1 MVFRNFWTIFR
12 RMRFCA
18 RWAMI
23 FKIAVEM
30 YNKGGEW
37 LGSRNR
43 AYTFTRKYLA
53 RRKARELKEAYEAR
67 IRERPE
73 LAEQYGFIDFTYS
86 VDENYCGCII
96 PSINV
101 AETAK

>member
-1 MVFRNFWTIFR
+1 MIKITI
-12 RMRFCA
+12 
-18 RWAMI
+18 
-23 FKIAVEM
+23 EM
-30 YNKGGEW
+30 YSKEGKYI
-37 LGSRNR
+37 GSGNR
-43 AYTFTRKYLA
+43 AYTFPRKHLA